1 MAIGRVSTYQ
11 FNTSFAK
18 QVHNTQSKF
27 NKLSQQITSGKRVT
41 SVTDDAVAAKGII
54 KANAQLAD
62 IETYMKNLQLADNEL
77 TQTDNTLGAINEKLQ
92 DAYDLAMTV
101 ANGTSGE
108 EQMNAYRQQLDAI
121 INNITRMANT
131 QYDGKYIFAGTNT
144 TTEPYSL
151 VETDDATANNAGL
164 VYAGND
170 GGRYT
175 LVGQAKNELPIS
187 DEKKEQ
193 INFIGE
199 QIFGQVKFATDNDG
213 NITIDDNDPDVTNS
227 GAFHA
232 LLQLK
237 QAIQGDPVDEDATRK
252 AMANLDKSITT
263 VTAARTK
270 TGAMGQEFEDIQ
282 DAYANDTINIKQLRS
297 NLEDTDLPSAV
308 SDWYSTYQSLQASYQ
323 MFSQTMDVSLLNYI

>member
-18 QVHNTQSKF
+18 QVNNTQSKF
-27 NKLSQQITSGKRVT
+27 NKLSQQISSGKRVT

-54 KANAQLAD
+54 KANSQLAD
-62 IETYMKNLQLADNEL
+62 IETYLANLKQADNEL
-77 TQTDNTLGAINEKLQ
+77 TQTDKTLGAINDKLQ
-92 DAYDLAMTV
+92 EAYDLAMTV
-101 ANGTSGE
+101 ANGTNGE
-108 EQMNAYRQQLDAI
+108 DQMNAYRQQLDSI
-121 INNITRMANT
+121 IDSVTRLANT
-131 QYDGKYIFAGTNT
+131 QYGDKYLFAGTNT

-151 VETDDATANNAGL
+151 LETDDATVDNAGL

-170 GGRYT
+170 GARYA
-175 LVGQAKNELPIS
+175 LVGQAKNELPDVIS

-199 QIFGQVKFATDNDG
+199 DVFGQVKFTTDADG
-213 NITIDDNDPDVTNS
+213 KVTIDDANSS
-227 GAFHA
+227 GAFAA
-232 LLQLK
+232 LYKLKTALQS
-237 QAIQGDPVDEDATRK
+237 DPVDENAARATMK
-252 AMANLDKSITT
+252 NLDDSMSQ

-270 TGAMGQEFEDIQ
+270 TGALGQEFEDIQ

>member
-18 QVHNTQSKF
+18 QVNNTQSKF
-27 NKLSQQITSGKRVT
+27 NKLSQQILSGKKVT

-62 IETYMKNLQLADNEL
+62 IETYLANLKQADNEL
-77 TQTDNTLGAINEKLQ
+77 TQTDKTLGAINDKLQ

-101 ANGTSGE
+101 ANGTNGSD
-108 EQMNAYRQQLDAI
+108 QMEAYRQQLDSI
-121 INNITRMANT
+121 IDSVTRLANT
-131 QYDGKYIFAGTNT
+131 QYGDKYLFAGTNT

-151 VETDDATANNAGL
+151 VTTDDATADNAGL

-170 GGRYT
+170 GARYA
-175 LVGQAKNELPIS
+175 LVGQAKNELPDVIS

-199 QIFGQVKFATDNDG
+199 KVFGQVKFTTDADG
-213 NITIDDNDPDVTNS
+213 NVTIDDANSS
-227 GAFHA
+227 GAFKA
-232 LLQLK
+232 LYDLKVALQS
-237 QAIQGDPVDEDATRK
+237 DPVDEDAARATLQDLNDS
-252 AMANLDKSITT
+252 MAQ

-270 TGAMGQEFEDIQ
+270 TGALGQEFDDIQ
-282 DAYANDTINIKQLRS
+282 EAYANDQLSIKELKS

-308 SDWYSTYQSLQASYQ
+308 SDWYSAYQSLQASYQ
-323 MFSQTMDVSLLNYI
+323 MFSQTMNVSLLNYI

>member
-18 QVHNTQSKF
+18 QVNNTQSKF
-27 NKLSQQITSGKRVT
+27 NKLSQQISSGKRVT

-62 IETYMKNLQLADNEL
+62 IETYLANLKQADNEL
-77 TQTDNTLGAINEKLQ
+77 TQTDKTLGAINDKLQ
-92 DAYDLAMTV
+92 EAYDLAMTV
-101 ANGTSGE
+101 ANGTNGE
-108 EQMNAYRQQLDAI
+108 DQMNAYRQQLDSI
-121 INNITRMANT
+121 IDSVTRLANT
-131 QYDGKYIFAGTNT
+131 QYGDKYLFAGTNT

-151 VETDDATANNAGL
+151 LETADATVDNAGL

-170 GGRYT
+170 GARYA
-175 LVGQAKNELPIS
+175 LVGQAKNELPDVIS

-199 QIFGQVKFATDNDG
+199 DVFGQVKFTTDADG
-213 NITIDDNDPDVTNS
+213 KVTIDDANSS
-227 GAFHA
+227 GAFAA
-232 LLQLK
+232 LYKLKTALQS
-237 QAIQGDPVDEDATRK
+237 DPVDENAARATMK
-252 AMANLDKSITT
+252 NLDDSMSQ

-270 TGAMGQEFEDIQ
+270 TGALGQEFEDIQ

-323 MFSQTMDVSLLNYI
+323 MFSQTMNVSLLNYI

>member
-18 QVHNTQSKF
+18 QVNNTQSKF
-27 NKLSQQITSGKRVT
+27 NKLSQQISSGKRVT

-54 KANAQLAD
+54 KANSQLAD
-62 IETYMKNLQLADNEL
+62 IETYLANLKQADNEL
-77 TQTDNTLGAINEKLQ
+77 TQTDKTLGAINDKLQ
-92 DAYDLAMTV
+92 EAYDLAMTV
-101 ANGTSGE
+101 ANGTTGE
-108 EQMNAYRQQLDAI
+108 DQMNAYRQQLDSI
-121 INNITRMANT
+121 IDSVTRLANT
-131 QYDGKYIFAGTNT
+131 QYGDKYLFAGTNT
-144 TTEPYSL
+144 TTEPYQL
-151 VETDDATANNAGL
+151 DNTNGL

-170 GGRYT
+170 GARYA
-175 LVGQAKNELPIS
+175 LVGQAKNELPDVIS

-323 MFSQTMDVSLLNYI
+323 MFSQTMNVSLLNYI

>member
-18 QVHNTQSKF
+18 QVNNTQSKF
-27 NKLSQQITSGKRVT
+27 NKLSQQISSGKRVT

-54 KANAQLAD
+54 KANSQLAD
-62 IETYMKNLQLADNEL
+62 IETYLANLKQADNEL
-77 TQTDNTLGAINEKLQ
+77 TQTDKTLGAINDKLQ
-92 DAYDLAMTV
+92 EAYDLAMTV
-101 ANGTSGE
+101 ANGTTGE
-108 EQMNAYRQQLDAI
+108 DQMNAYRQQLDSI
-121 INNITRMANT
+121 IDSVTRLANT
-131 QYDGKYIFAGTNT
+131 QYGDKYLFAGTNT
-144 TTEPYSL
+144 TTEPYQL
-151 VETDDATANNAGL
+151 DNTNGL

-170 GGRYT
+170 GARYA
-175 LVGQAKNELPIS
+175 LVGQAKNELPDVIS

-227 GAFHA
+227 GAFQA

-237 QAIQGDPVDEDATRK
+237 QAIQGDPVDEDAARK

-270 TGAMGQEFEDIQ
+270 TGALGQEFEDIQ

-323 MFSQTMDVSLLNYI
+323 MFSQTMNVSLLNYI

>member
-18 QVHNTQSKF
+18 QVNNTQSKF
-27 NKLSQQITSGKRVT
+27 NKLSQQISSGKRVT

-54 KANAQLAD
+54 KANSQLAD
-62 IETYMKNLQLADNEL
+62 IETYLANLKQADNEL
-77 TQTDNTLGAINEKLQ
+77 TQTDKTLGAINDKLQ
-92 DAYDLAMTV
+92 EAYDLAMTV
-101 ANGTSGE
+101 ANGTNGE
-108 EQMNAYRQQLDAI
+108 DQMNAYRQQLDSI
-121 INNITRMANT
+121 IDSVTRLANT
-131 QYDGKYIFAGTNT
+131 QYGDKYLFAGTNT

-151 VETDDATANNAGL
+151 LETDDATADNAGL

-170 GGRYT
+170 GARYA
-175 LVGQAKNELPIS
+175 LVGQAKNELPDVIS

-199 QIFGQVKFATDNDG
+199 DVFGQVKFTTDADG
-213 NITIDDNDPDVTNS
+213 KVTIDDANSS
-227 GAFHA
+227 GAFAA
-232 LLQLK
+232 LYKLKVALQS
-237 QAIQGDPVDEDATRK
+237 DPVDENAARATMK
-252 AMANLDKSITT
+252 NLDDSMSQ

-270 TGAMGQEFEDIQ
+270 TGALGQEFEDIQ

>member
-18 QVHNTQSKF
+18 QVNNTQSKF
-27 NKLSQQITSGKRVT
+27 NKLSQQISSGKRVT

-54 KANAQLAD
+54 KANSQLAD
-62 IETYMKNLQLADNEL
+62 IETYLANLKQADNEL
-77 TQTDNTLGAINEKLQ
+77 TQTDKTLGAINDKLQ
-92 DAYDLAMTV
+92 EAYDLAMTV
-101 ANGTSGE
+101 ANGTTGE
-108 EQMNAYRQQLDAI
+108 DQMNAYRQQLDSI
-121 INNITRMANT
+121 IDSVTRLANT
-131 QYDGKYIFAGTNT
+131 QYGDKYLFAGTNT
-144 TTEPYSL
+144 TTEPYQL
-151 VETDDATANNAGL
+151 DNTNGL

-170 GGRYT
+170 GARYA
-175 LVGQAKNELPIS
+175 LVGQAKNELPYVIS

-323 MFSQTMDVSLLNYI
+323 MFSQTMNVSLLNYI

>member
-151 VETDDATANNAGL
+151 VETDDATADNAGL

-175 LVGQAKNELPIS
+175 LVGQAKNELPDVIS

-193 INFIGE
+193 INFIGKE
-199 QIFGQVKFATDNDG
+199 VFGQVKFTTDADG
-213 NITIDDNDPDVTNS
+213 KVTIDDANSS
-227 GAFHA
+227 GAFKA
-232 LLQLK
+232 LYELKAALQN
-237 QAIQGDPVDEDATRK
+237 DPVDEDAVRAT
-252 AMANLDKSITT
+252 LDSLDESMSQ
-263 VTAARTK
+263 VSAARTK
-270 TGAMGQEFEDIQ
+270 TGALGKEFEDIQ
-282 DAYANDTINIKQLRS
+282 NTYTNDTISLKQLRS
-297 NLEDTDLPSAV
+297 DLEDTDLPSAV

>member
-11 FNTSFAK
+11 FNTSFSK

-27 NKLSQQITSGKRVT
+27 NKLSQQITSGKRVS
-41 SVTDDAVAAKGII
+41 SVSDDAVAAKGII

-62 IETYMKNLQLADNEL
+62 IETYLKNLQLADNEL
-77 TQTDNTLGAINEKLQ
+77 TQTDKTLGAINDKLQ

-101 ANGTSGE
+101 ANGTNGE

-121 INNITRMANT
+121 ISNITRLANT
-131 QYDGKYIFAGTNT
+131 QYDDKYLFAGTNT

-151 VETDDATANNAGL
+151 VTTDDGTVDNAGL

-170 GGRYT
+170 GARYA
-175 LVGQAKNELPIS
+175 LVGQPKSDNVIS

-199 QIFGQVKFATDNDG
+199 QIFGQVKFTTDADG
-213 NITIDDNDPDVTNS
+213 NVTIDEANSS
-227 GAFHA
+227 GAFKA
-232 LLQLK
+232 LYELKAALQN
-237 QAIQGDPVDEDATRK
+237 DPVDENAVRATLDSIDASMTQV
-252 AMANLDKSITT
+252 S
-263 VTAARTK
+263 AARTK
-270 TGAMGQEFEDIQ
+270 TGALGQEFDDIQ
-282 DAYANDTINIKQLRS
+282 DAYANDTINIKELRS

-323 MFSQTMDVSLLNYI
+323 MFSQTMGVSLLNYI

>member
-18 QVHNTQSKF
+18 QVNNTQSKF
-27 NKLSQQITSGKRVT
+27 NKLSQQISSGKRVT

-54 KANAQLAD
+54 KANSQLAD
-62 IETYMKNLQLADNEL
+62 IETYLANLKQADNEL
-77 TQTDNTLGAINEKLQ
+77 TQTDKTLGAINDKLQ
-92 DAYDLAMTV
+92 EAYDLAMTV
-101 ANGTSGE
+101 ANGTTGE
-108 EQMNAYRQQLDAI
+108 DQMNAYRQQLDSI
-121 INNITRMANT
+121 IDSVTRLANT
-131 QYDGKYIFAGTNT
+131 QYGDKYLFAGTNT
-144 TTEPYSL
+144 TTEPYQL
-151 VETDDATANNAGL
+151 DNTNGL

-170 GGRYT
+170 GARYA
-175 LVGQAKNELPIS
+175 LVGQAKNELPDVIS

-227 GAFHA
+227 GAFQA

>member
-18 QVHNTQSKF
+18 QVNNTQSKF
-27 NKLSQQITSGKRVT
+27 NKLSQQISSGKRVT

-54 KANAQLAD
+54 KANSQLAD
-62 IETYMKNLQLADNEL
+62 IETYLANLKQADNEL
-77 TQTDNTLGAINEKLQ
+77 TQTDKTLGAINDKLQ
-92 DAYDLAMTV
+92 EAYDLAMTV
-101 ANGTSGE
+101 ANGTNGE
-108 EQMNAYRQQLDAI
+108 DQMNAYRQQLDSI
-121 INNITRMANT
+121 IDSVTRLANT
-131 QYDGKYIFAGTNT
+131 QYGDKYLFAGTNT
-144 TTEPYSL
+144 TTEPYQL
-151 VETDDATANNAGL
+151 DNTNGL

-170 GGRYT
+170 GARYA
-175 LVGQAKNELPIS
+175 LVGQAKNELPYVIS

-237 QAIQGDPVDEDATRK
+237 QAIQGDPVDEDAARK
-252 AMANLDKSITT
+252 AMANSDKSITT

-323 MFSQTMDVSLLNYI
+323 MFSQTMNVSLLNYI

>member
-18 QVHNTQSKF
+18 QVNNTQSKF
-27 NKLSQQITSGKRVT
+27 NKLSQQISSGKRVT

-54 KANAQLAD
+54 KANSQLAD
-62 IETYMKNLQLADNEL
+62 IETYLANLKQADNEL
-77 TQTDNTLGAINEKLQ
+77 TQTDKTLGAINDKLQ
-92 DAYDLAMTV
+92 EAYDLAMTV
-101 ANGTSGE
+101 ANGTNGE
-108 EQMNAYRQQLDAI
+108 DQMNAYRQQLDSI
-121 INNITRMANT
+121 IDSVTRLANT
-131 QYDGKYIFAGTNT
+131 QYGDKYLFAGTNT
-144 TTEPYSL
+144 TTEPYQL
-151 VETDDATANNAGL
+151 DNTNGL

-170 GGRYT
+170 GARYA
-175 LVGQAKNELPIS
+175 LVGQAKNELPDVIS

-199 QIFGQVKFATDNDG
+199 DVFGQVKFTTDADG
-213 NITIDDNDPDVTNS
+213 KVTIDDDANNS
-227 GAFHA
+227 GAFAA
-232 LLQLK
+232 LYKLKTALQS
-237 QAIQGDPVDEDATRK
+237 DPVDENAARATMK
-252 AMANLDKSITT
+252 NLDDSMSQ

-270 TGAMGQEFEDIQ
+270 TGALGQEFEDIQ

>member
-1 MAIGRVSTYQ
+1 MAIGRVSTHQ

-18 QVHNTQSKF
+18 QVNNTQSKF
-27 NKLSQQITSGKRVT
+27 NKLSQQISSGKRVT

-54 KANAQLAD
+54 KANSQLAD
-62 IETYMKNLQLADNEL
+62 IETYLANLKQADNEL
-77 TQTDNTLGAINEKLQ
+77 TQTDKTLGAINDKLQ
-92 DAYDLAMTV
+92 EAYDLAMTV
-101 ANGTSGE
+101 ANGTNGE
-108 EQMNAYRQQLDAI
+108 DQMNAYRQQLDSI
-121 INNITRMANT
+121 IDSVTRLANT
-131 QYDGKYIFAGTNT
+131 QYGDKYLFAGTNT
-144 TTEPYSL
+144 TTEPYQL
-151 VETDDATANNAGL
+151 DNTNGL

-170 GGRYT
+170 GARYA
-175 LVGQAKNELPIS
+175 LVGQAKNELPDVIS

-237 QAIQGDPVDEDATRK
+237 QALQSDPVDENAARATMK
-252 AMANLDKSITT
+252 NLDDSMSQ

-270 TGAMGQEFEDIQ
+270 TGALGQEFEDIQ